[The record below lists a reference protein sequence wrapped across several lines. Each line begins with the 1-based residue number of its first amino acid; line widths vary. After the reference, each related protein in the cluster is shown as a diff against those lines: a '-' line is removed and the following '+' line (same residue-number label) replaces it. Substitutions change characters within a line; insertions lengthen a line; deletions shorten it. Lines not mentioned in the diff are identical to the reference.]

1 MLVLLGVKVS
11 KCYGFIIPFKLCAG
25 PFFSKSCADI
35 SITFKCNFF
44 REKSQFHSEITL
56 LVCIFGFLA
65 VS

>member
-35 SITFKCNFF
+35 FITLKCHFF
-44 REKSQFHSEITL
+44 LEKSQFHSEITL

>member
-35 SITFKCNFF
+35 SVTFKCNFF
-44 REKSQFHSEITL
+44 SKSHNFIARL
-56 LVCIFGFLA
+56 RFLFVFS